1 MRVFL
6 AVLILI
12 FNLQSLTKADDISD
26 FEIEGMSLGDSA
38 LDYFSLSQIKNNSWN
53 DYPDGKYIR
62 VQNDEL
68 SFFKTYDAVDFHY
81 KAGDKNYIIQ
91 NISGVIFYDN
101 NIKDC
106 YSKMDIII
114 DQISKN
120 LNYVNKSSKHTSKF
134 SEDKSGKSKWTDV
147 SFELKSGYIYVT
159 CYDYSKEFGGQDN
172 LKVSL
177 DNEEINQWFV
187 NLN

>member
-1 MRVFL
+1 MRVYI
-6 AVLILI
+6 AVLVLI
-12 FNLQSLTKADDISD
+12 FSFQSWTKADDIKD
-26 FEIEGMSLGDSA
+26 FEIEGMSIGDSA
-38 LDYFSLSQIKNNSWN
+38 LDFFSLSHIKSNSWD
-53 DYPDGKYIR
+53 DYSGGKYIR

-81 KAGDKNYIIQ
+81 KADDKNYIIQ

-106 YSKMDIII
+106 YSKMDSIIVE
-114 DQISKN
+114 ISKN
-120 LNYVNKSSKHTSKF
+120 LNYISKSSKQTSEF
-134 SEDKSGKSKWTDV
+134 SEDKKSKWTDV
-147 SFELKSGYIYVT
+147 SFKLKSGYIYVT
-159 CYDYSKEFGGQDN
+159 CYDYSKESGGQDN

-187 NLN
+187 SLN